1 MAREASVIV
10 GSGITPLKQAVITNE
25 TTQEKHLRGTSVV
38 ILNPEDGSAGGS
50 GLASSLTL
58 GAAVVKLPNVPMR
71 YRRAISIMN
80 NGAGNKAIYIGFSS
94 DINSGTG
101 WPIAAGGSISLE
113 INAEVEVYGLTAGSD
128 IDVRILELS

>member
-10 GSGITPLKQAVITNE
+10 GSGIGPLKQAVTTNE
-25 TTQEKHLRGTSVV
+25 TTHEKHLRGTSVV
-38 ILNPEDGSAGGS
+38 VLNPEDGSAHGS

-58 GAAVVKLPNVPMR
+58 GTLAIKLPSVGMP
-71 YRRAISIMN
+71 YRRAMSIMN
-80 NGAGNKAIYIGFSS
+80 NDGSNKVIYIGFDPSL
-94 DINSGTG
+94 NSGNG

-113 INAEVEVYGLTAGSD
+113 INAEVVVYGITAGSN